1 MKNKEYFK
9 IKNLY
14 SLNNLNDKCKI
25 LLNNSNKLS
34 DDINPDF
41 YDFYFLNSLDWLI
54 ENQKKINNDFYN
66 NLDKLKFDVI
76 FSNLDERV
84 NIILNIKDL
93 DEFAQY
99 VSIAPFK
106 FLKKKRQN
114 EVLKQFNE
122 FIKIKNQYKKI
133 KYFDSIKR

>member
-14 SLNNLNDKCKI
+14 SLNILNEKCKI
-25 LLNNSNKLS
+25 LLNNN
-34 DDINPDF
+34 INPDF

-54 ENQKKINNDFYN
+54 KNEDKINQDFYN
-66 NLDKLKFDVI
+66 NLDKIKFDVI
-76 FSNLDERV
+76 FSNLEDR
-84 NIILNIKDL
+84 IKLILNIKDL
-93 DEFAQY
+93 EEFTQY
-99 VSIAPFK
+99 ISIAPFK

-114 EVLKQFNE
+114 EILKQFNE
-122 FIKIKNQYKKI
+122 FSKIKNQYKKI

>member
-14 SLNNLNDKCKI
+14 SLNVLNEKCKI
-25 LLNNSNKLS
+25 LLNNSNKLQNE
-34 DDINPDF
+34 IQDF

-54 ENQKKINNDFYN
+54 ENQDKINQDFYN
-66 NLDKLKFDVI
+66 NINKMKFDIV

-84 NIILNIKDL
+84 NIILNITDL
-93 DEFAQY
+93 EEFAEY
-99 VSIAPFK
+99 VSSKSDFDLQIK
-106 FLKKKRQN
+106 FNKFANIKDDYLK
-114 EVLKQFNE
+114 L
-122 FIKIKNQYKKI
+122 

>member
-14 SLNNLNDKCKI
+14 SLNILNEKCKI
-25 LLNNSNKLS
+25 LLNNSNKLT
-34 DDINPDF
+34 DINLEF
-41 YDFYFLNSLDWLI
+41 YDFYFLNNLDWLI
-54 ENQKKINNDFYN
+54 ENQDKINNDFN
-66 NLDKLKFDVI
+66 NNINKMKFDII

-93 DEFAQY
+93 DEFAEYISSKSDFDLQ
-99 VSIAPFK
+99 IK
-106 FLKKKRQN
+106 FNKFANIKDDYLK
-114 EVLKQFNE
+114 L
-122 FIKIKNQYKKI
+122 

>member
-14 SLNNLNDKCKI
+14 SLNILNEKCKI
-25 LLNNSNKLS
+25 LLNNSNKLKNE
-34 DDINPDF
+34 IQDF

-54 ENQKKINNDFYN
+54 KNQDKINNDFNN
-66 NLDKLKFDVI
+66 NLDKIKFDIV

-84 NIILNIKDL
+84 NIILNIKDIE
-93 DEFAQY
+93 EFEEYISSKSDFDLQ
-99 VSIAPFK
+99 IK
-106 FLKKKRQN
+106 FNKFANIKDDYLK
-114 EVLKQFNE
+114 L
-122 FIKIKNQYKKI
+122 

>member
-14 SLNNLNDKCKI
+14 SLNILNEKCKI
-25 LLNNSNKLS
+25 LLNNN
-34 DDINPDF
+34 INTDF
-41 YDFYFLNSLDWLI
+41 YDFYFLNDLDWLI
-54 ENQKKINNDFYN
+54 ENQDKINNDFKN
-66 NLDKLKFDVI
+66 NLDKIKFDVI

-93 DEFAQY
+93 EEFTQY
-99 VSIAPFK
+99 ISIAPLK
-106 FLKKKRQN
+106 FLKKRKQK
-114 EVLKQFNE
+114 EILKQFNE
-122 FIKIKNQYKKI
+122 FNNINNDYLKL

>member
-84 NIILNIKDL
+84 NIILNIKDIE
-93 DEFAQY
+93 EFEEYISSKSDFDLQ
-99 VSIAPFK
+99 IK
-106 FLKKKRQN
+106 FNKFTNIKDDYLK
-114 EVLKQFNE
+114 L
-122 FIKIKNQYKKI
+122 

>member
-14 SLNNLNDKCKI
+14 SLNILNEKCKI
-25 LLNNSNKLS
+25 LLNNSNKLT
-34 DDINPDF
+34 DINPEF
-41 YDFYFLNSLDWLI
+41 YDFYFLNDLDWLI
-54 ENQKKINNDFYN
+54 ENQDKINNDFKN
-66 NLDKLKFDVI
+66 NLDKIKFDVI

-93 DEFAQY
+93 EEFAEY
-99 VSIAPFK
+99 VSSKSDFDLQIK
-106 FLKKKRQN
+106 FNKFANIKDDYLK
-114 EVLKQFNE
+114 L
-122 FIKIKNQYKKI
+122 